1 MYLSDLAHG
10 VLLVLGRV
18 SREGLG
24 SGGSLGSLG
33 GATATDQEEG
43 TDGEDDN
50 DGSRDTTGDGT
61 NVGLLLGG
69 TASDVVGL
77 GDGGGAGVSL
87 AVGVGLVT
95 EDLVAAET
103 HAHVE
108 LALLAEQLILGALLE
123 HADVAVAVLPL

>member
-24 SGGSLGSLG
+24 GGGSLGSLG
-33 GATATDQEEG
+33 SATATDHEEG

-50 DGSRDTTGDGT
+50 DGSRNTTGNGT
-61 NVGLLLGG
+61 NVGLVLRGRIVG
-69 TASDVVGL
+69 DVVGHGSAG
-77 GDGGGAGVSL
+77 GDGL
-87 AVGVGLVT
+87 AVGVGVVA

-103 HAHVE
+103 HAHID
-108 LALLAEQLILGALLE
+108 LTLLAEQLVLGALLD